1 MANQSPTDTKNMS
14 ESDRIHKLEEEL
26 ATSKKK
32 IVELEAEISNMKKS
46 PPHQPQNPP
55 QSNKFCIRNKNMDEL
70 NQKAADVWNT
80 QGPEAAVKHMF
91 TDAETGREL
100 SYAEMR
106 YRYG

>member
-1 MANQSPTDTKNMS
+1 
-14 ESDRIHKLEEEL
+14 
-26 ATSKKK
+26 
-32 IVELEAEISNMKKS
+32 
-46 PPHQPQNPP
+46 
-55 QSNKFCIRNKNMDEL
+55 MDEL